1 MKAVILAA
9 GIGMR
14 LGGGAGAPPKCL
26 LEFGGKSLL
35 LRHLRILESVG
46 VSRVAI
52 GVGYEAGMVETELA
66 RYEGAMDV
74 VTVFNP
80 DYRQGNIVTL
90 WRLRGELEDGGP
102 VLLMDADVL
111 YDHRIM
117 AQLVSSP
124 SPNCFLMD
132 REFEPGDEP
141 VKLCLREG
149 RVVEFGKQVDD
160 ALEFDLQG
168 ESVGFFKLSPDIAGQ
183 LTVIAERFMA
193 EGRTEAFYEEALRI
207 LALDAGGTRFG
218 VEDITGLPWIEI
230 DFPRDIETARQTVL
244 PSLAAPEAA

>member
-66 RYEGAMDV
+66 RYEGAMDL

-90 WRLRGELEDGGP
+90 WRLRGELEDSGP

-117 AQLVSSP
+117 ARLVSS
-124 SPNCFLMD
+124 
-132 REFEPGDEP
+132 
-141 VKLCLREG
+141 
-149 RVVEFGKQVDD
+149 
-160 ALEFDLQG
+160 
-168 ESVGFFKLSPDIAGQ
+168 
-183 LTVIAERFMA
+183 
-193 EGRTEAFYEEALRI
+193 
-207 LALDAGGTRFG
+207 
-218 VEDITGLPWIEI
+218 
-230 DFPRDIETARQTVL
+230 
-244 PSLAAPEAA
+244 